1 MILSTFWGDFLW
13 VYFLLFFF
21 VLESR
26 THITRTLINGIV
38 TIRKMSS
45 DCYTGLPTERSVHHL
60 FNSFLE

>member
-1 MILSTFWGDFLW
+1 MG
-13 VYFLLFFF
+13 LFFIVFF

-45 DCYTGLPTERSVHHL
+45 DCYTGLPTERSVRHL

>member
-1 MILSTFWGDFLW
+1 MG
-13 VYFLLFFF
+13 LFFIVFF

-26 THITRTLINGIV
+26 THITRTLFNGIV

-45 DCYTGLPTERSVHHL
+45 DCYTGLPTERSVRRL